1 MTLLSAFGWFMWAVA
16 LLAALPLAV
25 FTLEMILGLWPSR
38 TENVANTP
46 TPSTAV
52 LIPAHN
58 EASGI
63 ASTLAKLKAA
73 APAGTLIVVV
83 ADNCSDD
90 TAKIARDCGVEV
102 IERSHE
108 TERGKGYALAFGRD
122 HLAKQASPPD
132 AVIILDADCELH
144 EGSLEALAAEAQTRG
159 VPVQAVNLISGDLT
173 APPMVQVSS
182 FAMVVK
188 NLFRSRGMQRM
199 GGAALLTGTG
209 MAFPWAI
216 FSKAELATGNIVEDL
231 GLGIELTREGKPP
244 RLIGHAH
251 VRSAPADMRDALT
264 QRTRWEH
271 GFLQTLRTHALP
283 TILGGLKRFSLAEIL
298 LGLHLMVP
306 PLALLVMLSGV
317 VFAALLGQAWFTAI
331 IGPAILLGGF
341 LGAALV
347 LILIGWIAGGR
358 PFLSGSA
365 LLRMPLYVLWKI
377 PVYLGFLKGPEA
389 DWKRTERRP

>member
-1 MTLLSAFGWFMWAVA
+1 MTMISVLTIALWIVA
-16 LLAALPLAV
+16 ALAALPLAV
-25 FTLEMILGLWPSR
+25 FTLEMLLGLWPSR
-38 TENVANTP
+38 THNSATAPN
-46 TPSTAV
+46 PSVAV
-52 LIPAHN
+52 LMPAHN
-58 EASGI
+58 EAAGI
-63 ASTLAKLKAA
+63 ANTLAKLKAA
-73 APAGTLIVVV
+73 APADTRVVVV

-122 HLAKQASPPD
+122 HLAQQASPPD
-132 AVIILDADCELH
+132 VVIVLDADCELH
-144 EGSLEALAAEAQTRG
+144 GGSVEALAAEAQTRA

-188 NLFRSRGMQRM
+188 NLFRSRGMQRL

-216 FSKAELATGNIVEDL
+216 FSKAKLATGNIVEDL
-231 GLGIELTREGKPP
+231 GLGIELTRTGKPP

-271 GFLQTLRTHALP
+271 GFLQTVRTHALP
-283 TILGGLKRFSLAEIL
+283 TFLGGIRRFSLAEIL

-306 PLALLVMLSGV
+306 PLALLVMLSGL
-317 VFAALLGQAWFTAI
+317 VFAALSCAAWLTAI
-331 IGPAILLGGF
+331 IGPAALLGGV
-341 LGAALV
+341 LSTALV
-347 LILIGWIAGGR
+347 LILIGWIVNGR
-358 PFLSGSA
+358 EFLSGGA

-389 DWKRTERRP
+389 NWKRTERRP

>member
-1 MTLLSAFGWFMWAVA
+1 MTMISVLTIALWIVA
-16 LLAALPLAV
+16 ALAALPLGV
-25 FTLEMILGLWPSR
+25 FMLEMLLGLWPSR
-38 TENVANTP
+38 THNSATAPN
-46 TPSTAV
+46 PSVAV
-52 LIPAHN
+52 LMPAHN
-58 EASGI
+58 EAAGI
-63 ASTLAKLKAA
+63 ANTLAKLKAA
-73 APAGTLIVVV
+73 APADTRVVVV

-122 HLAKQASPPD
+122 HLAQQASPPD
-132 AVIILDADCELH
+132 VVIVLDADCELH
-144 EGSLEALAAEAQTRG
+144 GGSVEALAAEAQTRA

-188 NLFRSRGMQRM
+188 NLFRSRGMQRL

-216 FSKAELATGNIVEDL
+216 FSKAKLATGNIVEDL
-231 GLGIELTREGKPP
+231 GLGIELTRTGKPP

-271 GFLQTLRTHALP
+271 GFLQTVRTHALP
-283 TILGGLKRFSLAEIL
+283 TFLGGIRRFSLAEIL

-306 PLALLVMLSGV
+306 PLALLVMLSGL
-317 VFAALLGQAWFTAI
+317 VFAALSCAAWLTAI
-331 IGPAILLGGF
+331 IGPAALLGGV
-341 LGAALV
+341 LSTALV
-347 LILIGWIAGGR
+347 LILIGWIVNGR
-358 PFLSGSA
+358 EFLSGGA

-389 DWKRTERRP
+389 NWKRTERRP